1 MAKDLEVVDQI
12 VTNIETCRSALEKLK
27 DTCCMAERSVR
38 MSVLVESV
46 NALEIQSDGTRKIS
60 PEELDATIKKI
71 EKVGAAL
78 GQLYATCCTPTRERL
93 YVEMFKALGQ
103 IHIRLWRLKGVS
115 H

>member
-1 MAKDLEVVDQI
+1 
-12 VTNIETCRSALEKLK
+12 
-27 DTCCMAERSVR
+27 
-38 MSVLVESV
+38 MSVLVDSV
-46 NALEIQSDGTRKIS
+46 DALEIPSDVRRRIS
-60 PEELDATIKKI
+60 SEDLDETI
-71 EKVGAAL
+71 EKIGNVGAAL